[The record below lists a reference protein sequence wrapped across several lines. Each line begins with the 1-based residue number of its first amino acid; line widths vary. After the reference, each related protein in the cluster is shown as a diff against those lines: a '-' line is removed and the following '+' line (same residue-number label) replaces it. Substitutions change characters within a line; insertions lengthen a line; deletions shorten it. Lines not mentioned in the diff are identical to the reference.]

1 MQFGEQAMRHGK
13 NVLLGAVLAA
23 MMAAGAGQAA
33 PATGGASAQQVRE
46 LMDTLGLKA
55 TLAQMNK
62 VMVQQVARLM
72 PCVPQDTVAATFN
85 DPQAQEDIL
94 DKLVPIYQRHFTS
107 EDIYGLLAFYNSPL
121 GQKVLHEM
129 PATMQE
135 GMQVGRQW
143 GEQRAEAM
151 VAKLKQQG
159 VLDAQGACPAPKQ
172 PPAIPSPG
180 KH

>member
-1 MQFGEQAMRHGK
+1 MRHGK
-13 NVLLGAVLAA
+13 GVLLGVVLATV
-23 MMAAGAGQAA
+23 MASGAAQAA

-46 LMDTLGLKA
+46 LMDTLGLKNM
-55 TLAQMNK
+55 LAQMNN

-72 PCVPQDTVAATFN
+72 PCVPEATVAATFN
-85 DPQAQEDIL
+85 DPQAQEDIVN
-94 DKLVPIYQRHFTS
+94 KLVPVYQRHFSS

-151 VAKLKQQG
+151 VAKLQKQG
-159 VLDAQGACPAPKQ
+159 VLDARGACRAPKQ
-172 PPAIPSPG
+172 PPVPPPG